1 MMQARLFLNSSLVF
15 VSTILCF
22 SCVTPRDKQVAS
34 IHVGM
39 LKDQVIDA
47 AGSPTTFNRYQ
58 GKDRWVYRVV
68 KDSDITTTEILFQNG
83 KTVYVGPPLTPA
95 LSAEEQDKYNQI
107 YNQRQDAT
115 EERVREEQRKYNAA
129 HPEMKSKD
137 KEEEL

>member
-1 MMQARLFLNSSLVF
+1 MQTRLVF
-15 VSTILCF
+15 NSFLIFISTILSF

-39 LKDQVIDA
+39 LKDEVIDA

-68 KDSDITTTEILFQNG
+68 KDSDITTTEVLFQNG
-83 KTVYVGPPLTPA
+83 KTVYVGPAITPA

-115 EERVREEQRKYNAA
+115 EERVREEQRKYKAA
-129 HPEMKSKD
+129 HPELKTND
-137 KEEEL
+137 KEEEF